1 MTVRRADADADAD
14 ASSLRLSW
22 TRRFSRIMDEGGSV
36 RRAGDL
42 LAQGNDGAELLLSFL
57 DEKRSEIEIVVV
69 FVS

>member
-1 MTVRRADADADAD
+1 
-14 ASSLRLSW
+14 
-22 TRRFSRIMDEGGSV
+22 MDEGGSV